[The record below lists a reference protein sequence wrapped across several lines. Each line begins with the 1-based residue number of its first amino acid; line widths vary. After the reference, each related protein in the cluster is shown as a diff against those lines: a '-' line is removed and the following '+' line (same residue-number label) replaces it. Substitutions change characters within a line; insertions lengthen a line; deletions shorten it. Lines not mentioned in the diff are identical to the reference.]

1 MIIGKSNIK
10 LVLKE
15 TPVKYSLARRIFN
28 SAVSFEGAATLTE
41 HPIPKSPRQYWWPIQ
56 PTIVNFI
63 LALELYLKCLLTI
76 KGKEFRKNHQLSE
89 FFKALDGRS
98 QKHIAA
104 QLRYQDI
111 SLFLTKVTE
120 IDRALIE
127 WRYIYEYDNKQIDIE
142 FLKAFCRITKAYIV
156 ENHASEINEA

>member
-1 MIIGKSNIK
+1 
-10 LVLKE
+10 L
-15 TPVKYSLARRIFN
+15 KYSLARKIFN

-41 HPIPKSPRQYWWPIQ
+41 HPIPMSPRQYWWPIQ

-76 KGKEFRKNHQLSE
+76 EGKEFRKNHQLSE

-98 QKHIAA
+98 QHHIAT

-111 SLFLTKVTE
+111 SLLLTKVTE

-127 WRYIYEYDNKQIDIE
+127 WRYIYENENDNKQIDIE

-156 ENHASEINEA
+156 ENHAPEINEA